1 MSVTIPT
8 YAIAISYLARE
19 TSKTMEDMKRRRK
32 DLAEKLDQLKKE
44 LEEKPG
50 VEAIEGEI
58 SKYKEEENELKNRL
72 FSLSAR
78 GAVGL
83 PFVFFILALALA
95 SYSIYTSITD
105 SLFLFLAMAS
115 IGIGLIFLGKTL
127 VAIERAALRPEEK
140 FLPAF
145 RVAFESGATI
155 EKFKPSEEKAVPL
168 LLYNYGKDAAEDVEI
183 MFFFP
188 PQFGVLPQPNYSL
201 VKQPS
206 FTTYPEYNATVF
218 RVEVFHVDI
227 FMLFS
232 VSAKMPDTVG
242 RYEIPAIIRARRI
255 GKSEHKLSVEIAS

>member
-1 MSVTIPT
+1 
-8 YAIAISYLARE
+8 
-19 TSKTMEDMKRRRK
+19 MEDMKKRRK
-32 DLAEKLDQLKKE
+32 DLAEKLEQLRKK
-44 LEEKPG
+44 LEQEPG
-50 VEAIEGEI
+50 VEAIEREI
-58 SKYKEEENELKNRL
+58 SKYKEEETELKNRL
-72 FSLSAR
+72 GCLSAK
-78 GAVGL
+78 GAVGY
-83 PFVFFILALALA
+83 PFASFMVALLSA
-95 SYSIYTSITD
+95 SYNIYTSIVD
-105 SLFLFLAMAS
+105 LRILLLA
-115 IGIGLIFLGKTL
+115 IGAMSFGIYRLGKTL

-168 LLYNYGKDAAEDVEI
+168 LVYNYGKDAAENVEI

-188 PQFGVLPQPNYSL
+188 PQFGVLPQPSYSL

-232 VSAKMPDTVG
+232 VSAKMPDAVG

-255 GKSEHKLSVEIAS
+255 GKSEHKLSIEIAS